1 MSAPDP
7 VHAALQSALARSEAE
22 NAVLRAAL
30 ASSSSTALPLTGR
43 TALVTGSTSGIGLGI
58 AVALARAGATVALN
72 GLGDPA
78 PALAAVAA
86 AAAAASG
93 AAPLLPPRHFACDLT
108 DPAGCAQLVATVC
121 AALGSLDILVNNA
134 GMQHVAPL
142 VAFPVQQWDAVLAL
156 NLSAP
161 FHLMRAALPAMV
173 GRGWGR
179 VINIASVHGLVA
191 SAHKCAY
198 VAAKHGLV
206 GLTKAAA
213 LEHAAQG
220 VTVNALCPGWVL
232 TPLVQAQVQARAAAG
247 SQSTEQATAAL
258 LAEKEPSGKF
268 TATEDVGA
276 LAVFLA
282 SSAADNVMGAAWVCD
297 GGWTAQ

>member
-1 MSAPDP
+1 MW
-7 VHAALQSALARSEAE
+7 Q
-22 NAVLRAAL
+22 
-30 ASSSSTALPLTGR
+30 
-43 TALVTGSTSGIGLGI
+43 
-58 AVALARAGATVALN
+58 
-72 GLGDPA
+72 
-78 PALAAVAA
+78 
-86 AAAAASG
+86 
-93 AAPLLPPRHFACDLT
+93 
-108 DPAGCAQLVATVC
+108 
-121 AALGSLDILVNNA
+121 
-134 GMQHVAPL
+134 
-142 VAFPVQQWDAVLAL
+142 
-156 NLSAP
+156 
-161 FHLMRAALPAMV
+161 
-173 GRGWGR
+173 
-179 VINIASVHGLVA
+179 
-191 SAHKCAY
+191 
-198 VAAKHGLV
+198 KHGLV